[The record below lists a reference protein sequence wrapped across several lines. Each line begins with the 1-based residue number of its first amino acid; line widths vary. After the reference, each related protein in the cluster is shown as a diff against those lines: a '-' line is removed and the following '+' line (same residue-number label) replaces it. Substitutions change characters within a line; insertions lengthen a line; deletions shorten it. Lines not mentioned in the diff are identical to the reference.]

1 MTTTD
6 EKQGAAGVQG
16 HCDEKFARVRDTLA
30 AHLESGADLGASVA
44 VTHEGEMVV
53 DLWGGWADEEKT
65 RPWERDTITNVWS
78 TTKTMA
84 ALCALM
90 IADAG
95 ELDFD
100 APVSRYW
107 PEFAA
112 GGKSDRVL
120 VRHVMSHTAGLPGW
134 KEPITIDDLYDWEKA
149 TSLLAAQEPWW
160 EPGTASGYHAV
171 TQGYLV
177 GEIVRRITGQT
188 IGTFFKERVAGPLG
202 ADFHVGL
209 PESEDSRVS
218 YVIPPSRLDEQAAE
232 IGEMAI
238 RAMTNPMLTGMEPRT
253 AAWRRAE
260 IPAANGQGNARAVAL
275 IQAAV
280 ANGGEV
286 AGTKLLSAA
295 GCEKIFEEQIKGTDL
310 ILGVPLRLGI
320 GYGLTSPET
329 PMGPNER
336 TCYWGGWGGSV
347 IVVDVDARVTFAYMM
362 NRMETGLV
370 GDMRGF
376 ELGIA
381 VFQSLGLM

>member
-1 MTTTD
+1 
-6 EKQGAAGVQG
+6 
-16 HCDEKFARVRDTLA
+16 
-30 AHLESGADLGASVA
+30 
-44 VTHEGEMVV
+44 MVV

-134 KEPITIDDLYDWEKA
+134 TEPITIDDLYDWEKA

-177 GEIVRRITGQT
+177 GEIVRRVTGQT
-188 IGTFFKERVAGPLG
+188 IGTFFKERVTGPLG
-202 ADFHVGL
+202 ADFHIGL

-218 YVIPPSRLDEQAAE
+218 YVIPPPRLDEQAAE

-295 GCEKIFEEQIKGTDL
+295 GCDKIFEEQMKGTDL

-347 IVVDVDARVTFAYMM
+347 IVVDLDARVTFAYMM